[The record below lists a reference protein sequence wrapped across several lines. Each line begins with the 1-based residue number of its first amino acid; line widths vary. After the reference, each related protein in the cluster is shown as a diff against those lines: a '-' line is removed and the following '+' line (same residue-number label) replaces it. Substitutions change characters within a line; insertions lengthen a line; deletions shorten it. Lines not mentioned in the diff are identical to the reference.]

1 MASSNSDKEKL
12 IDDLM
17 KDVVGV
23 DEPVETH
30 DIVETISNILKE
42 YNLSTDLSFVEKIA
56 TMKFTGKNGSK

>member
-23 DEPVETH
+23 DEPVESH
-30 DIVETISNILKE
+30 DIV
-42 YNLSTDLSFVEKIA
+42 
-56 TMKFTGKNGSK
+56 